1 MAKELI
7 EYYRDASGLSF
18 GLALDDYMYSYF
30 KTVSGL
36 ADGLSLNDYMRAFYE
51 AETGYADLDTAE
63 RMYYAIELGIPDSRL
78 AVDDL
83 RQMFL
88 DSQ

>member
-1 MAKELI
+1 MAKDLI
-7 EYYRDASGLSF
+7 EYYRDASGLPF
-18 GLALDDYMYSYF
+18 GLSLDDYMYTYF

-36 ADGLSLNDYMRAFYE
+36 ATGLSLNDYMRSFYE
-51 AETGYADLDTAE
+51 AETGYKDLDTAE

>member
-1 MAKELI
+1 MAKDLI
-7 EYYRDASGLSF
+7 EYYRDASGLPW
-18 GLALDDYMYSYF
+18 GLSLDDYMYGYF

-51 AETGYADLDTAE
+51 AETGYPTLDDGE
-63 RMYYAIELGIPDSRL
+63 RTYYAIQLGIPDSRL